1 LTEFEIPDDLKP
13 ILKDITI
20 RKKLLILTLGPDY
33 NEKSVIETINNDWT
47 RFKKTIRSS
56 LKEKWLDSENIAKII
71 NLIQDNHDKIYPDF
85 EGYQSSSDV
94 VQNENPDSERPKI
107 EYDKWQSI
115 LFEKYMEIERTCDK
129 NFPGIWHSLEFE
141 LSILRILN
149 LKGCSLPFA
158 AIILGMPS
166 SLKTLGIELL
176 RDCKNVYYTN
186 NFSAKAFVSHTT
198 SVPKDQLPEIDLLPR
213 IKNKCMLASELSSV
227 LSKKDE
233 DLMETLGILTV
244 ILDGNGYQ
252 SDSGVHGRRGY
263 CGEYMFTMIGAA
275 VDVSYKVYK
284 HLTNLGP
291 KLYFLRMP
299 KSYKTDDDYS
309 RMLQSD
315 DFIERK
321 NELKEKINDYMDW
334 FDKFCPFEI
343 DEKSKLV
350 KIPVDMESEDTKN
363 IIQIIVRLGKLLARL
378 RGNVTTFHTEKTQG
392 SNYGY
397 STPIREDPER
407 AMTQLRNLAK
417 AHAVSQGRTY
427 LTIDDIPILIK
438 VVLST
443 ASRERTMIFDLLLA
457 GDGKMNTT
465 QIVKSLN
472 ISSTTALRTMAELKA
487 LELVSGNFGNEEYLY
502 EGMENYS
509 NEQYKITLHPDFE
522 WFLTDE
528 FRKLREGYIPKGE
541 CKYTKDDASIK
552 KNSPHIQQKIS
563 IVNTKSATIIED
575 QKTSYQPQ
583 QSLQEQQPQKET
595 TGQTIDIVESDKEIF
610 ETKNSYEFDGYPE
623 DKELNR
629 VDEKAEDNVSK
640 ADRMLKD
647 SNDKEISS
655 ENNHP
660 QDHTDNS
667 HATTKIQS
675 DNRGH
680 NVDKSYSVLTA
691 DSFPSIPTAQLS
703 KDIWYTV
710 LLQQIIKNSLTRG
723 KIS

>member
-1 LTEFEIPDDLKP
+1 MIEFEIPDDLKP
-13 ILKDITI
+13 ILEGIII
-20 RKKLLILTLGPDY
+20 REKLLIITLGPDY
-33 NEKSVIETINNDWT
+33 NGKPVLEDIKHDWT
-47 RFKKTIRSS
+47 IFKKNITTS
-56 LKEKWLDSENIAKII
+56 LKKRYVNSEHVTKII
-71 NLIQDNHDKIYPDF
+71 NLIQDNYEKIYPDNKD
-85 EGYQSSSDV
+85 YQSTSDV
-94 VQNENPDSERPKI
+94 DQNENFDSERPKI
-107 EYDKWQSI
+107 EYDKWQAV
-115 LFEKYMEIERTCDK
+115 LFEKYTEIRRTCHK

-141 LSILRILN
+141 LSVLRIIN

-227 LSKKDE
+227 FSKKDE

-299 KSYKTDDDYS
+299 KSYKTDDQYS

-321 NELKEKINDYMDW
+321 NELKEKINDYMNW
-334 FDKFCPFEI
+334 FDNFNPFEI

-350 KIPVDMESEDTKN
+350 KIPVDMKREDAEN

-378 RGNVTTFHTEKTQG
+378 RGNVTTFYTEKTQG

-443 ASRERTMIFDLLLA
+443 ASRERTMIFDLILA
-457 GDGKMNTT
+457 GDGKMTT
-465 QIVKSLN
+465 NQIVKSLN
-472 ISSTTALRTMAELKA
+472 ISSSTALRTMAELKA

-502 EGMENYS
+502 ESIPNYT
-509 NEQYKITLHPDFE
+509 NEQYKISLHPDFE

-541 CKYTKDDASIK
+541 CKYTRDDASIK

-563 IVNTKSATIIED
+563 IVDMKSNTSLED
-575 QKTSYQPQ
+575 QNISYQPE
-583 QSLQEQQPQKET
+583 QSRLREQQKEIT
-595 TGQTIDIVESDKEIF
+595 SQTIDIVKSDEEIF
-610 ETKNSYEFDGYPE
+610 ETKNSYELGGHP
-623 DKELNR
+623 DKKLIRSN
-629 VDEKAEDNVSK
+629 KNTEDNVSK
-640 ADRMLKD
+640 AGRILKD
-647 SNDKEISS
+647 PNIKEITS
-655 ENNHP
+655 ESDHS
-660 QDHTDNS
+660 QDHIDNG
-667 HATTKIQS
+667 HTTTIIQS
-675 DNRGH
+675 DNMGQ
-680 NVDKSYSVLTA
+680 DA
-691 DSFPSIPTAQLS
+691 DESTYVSTDDPSPSIPSPQLS
-703 KDIWYTV
+703 KDILYTV

>member
-1 LTEFEIPDDLKP
+1 MTEFEIPDDLKP

-33 NEKSVIETINNDWT
+33 NGKSVIETINNDWT

-56 LKEKWLDSENIAKII
+56 LKEKWVDSENITKII
-71 NLIQDNHDKIYPDF
+71 TLIQDNHEKIYPEF
-85 EGYQSSSDV
+85 EDYQSSSDV
-94 VQNENPDSERPKI
+94 DQNKNHGSERPKI
-107 EYDKWQSI
+107 EYDKWQSV
-115 LFEKYMEIERTCDK
+115 LYEKYTEIKRTCDK

-141 LSILRILN
+141 LTVLRILN

-198 SVPKDQLPEIDLLPR
+198 SVPKDQLPQIDMLPR

-227 LSKKDE
+227 FAKKDE

-263 CGEYMFTMIGAA
+263 DGEHMFTMIGAA

-350 KIPVDMESEDTKN
+350 KIKVDMKREDAKN

-378 RGNVTTFHTEKTQG
+378 RGNVTTFYTENTQG

-417 AHAVSQGRTY
+417 AHAVSRGRTY
-427 LTIDDIPILIK
+427 LTMDDIPLLIK

-443 ASRERTMIFDLLLA
+443 ASRERTMIFDLILA
-457 GDGKMNTT
+457 GDGKMTT
-465 QIVKSLN
+465 NQIVKSLN
-472 ISSTTALRTMAELKA
+472 ISSSTALRTMAELKA
-487 LELVSGNFGNEEYLY
+487 LELVSGNFGNEDYLY
-502 EGMENYS
+502 EGIENYS

-541 CKYTKDDASIK
+541 CKYTNDDASIK
-552 KNSPHIQQKIS
+552 KNSPHIQQKIP
-563 IVNTKSATIIED
+563 IVDMKSNTSLED
-575 QKTSYQPQ
+575 QKISCQTE
-583 QSLQEQQPQKET
+583 QSLQKQQKET
-595 TGQTIDIVESDKEIF
+595 TVQAIDKEQSEKEIL
-610 ETKNSYEFDGYPE
+610 ETKISFEGYPE
-623 DKELNR
+623 HEKLNR
-629 VDEKAEDNVSK
+629 SDENVEESVSK
-640 ADRMLKD
+640 ADRILND
-647 SNDKEISS
+647 SNDNERTS

-660 QDHTDNS
+660 QDHIDNG
-667 HATTKIQS
+667 HTTTTINQS
-675 DNRGH
+675 DDMDH
-680 NVDKSYSVLTA
+680 NVDKSSFASTT
-691 DSFPSIPTAQLS
+691 DSSPLVPTPQLS
-703 KDIWYTV
+703 KDILYTV
-710 LLQQIIKNSLTRG
+710 LLQQIVKNSLTRG